1 MQTSFAGRVAE
12 AVRSIPSEK
21 IGKPTVGLILGS
33 GLGSFV
39 EAVEGT
45 DIPYNEIREFQ
56 VPTVEGHAG
65 FLSIAPSFAV
75 MAGRFHYYEGWS
87 MDDIVL
93 PVFLLYALG
102 VRTLIVTNAAGG
114 IRRSFSAGELV
125 LIKDHINLLGANPL
139 RGPNPQGFGPRFPD
153 MSESYSRK
161 LRAVAQEVAAGQG
174 GRGNLQEGVYAAFA
188 GPTYETPAEVQMA
201 ERMGADLVGM
211 STVPEVI
218 AARYLGMEVLGVSM
232 VTNMAA
238 GILDKPLS
246 HQEVLET
253 AAQVVPGL
261 SRLLR
266 GILSRIA
273 PS

>member
-45 DIPYNEIREFQ
+45 DIPYNEIREFP

-174 GRGNLQEGVYAAFA
+174 EEGICRRECM
-188 GPTYETPAEVQMA
+188 PPSPVQPM
-201 ERMGADLVGM
+201 
-211 STVPEVI
+211 
-218 AARYLGMEVLGVSM
+218 
-232 VTNMAA
+232 
-238 GILDKPLS
+238 
-246 HQEVLET
+246 
-253 AAQVVPGL
+253 
-261 SRLLR
+261 RLR
-266 GILSRIA
+266 RRCRWRNGWEPIWWACRRC
-273 PS
+273 PR